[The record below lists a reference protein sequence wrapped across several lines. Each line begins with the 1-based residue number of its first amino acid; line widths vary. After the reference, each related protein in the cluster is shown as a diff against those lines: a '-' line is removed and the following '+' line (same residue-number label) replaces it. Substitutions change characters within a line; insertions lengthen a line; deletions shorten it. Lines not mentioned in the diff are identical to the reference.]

1 MAKSR
6 STSSKKGEQLP
17 SGKVRY
23 RIYLGTGPDGKKK
36 YKSFTADTLREAKKA
51 AKAWQAL
58 NPSDGSEMSLNEACE
73 RFLEVR
79 SNTLSPSTW
88 SDYRNRITYLQERF
102 PDLFKASIQTVNTER
117 MQWFV
122 NTLANKVSDKNRTK
136 PISAKTVKSYYSLLE
151 TILRTNGIRIDNIQL
166 PQYQKPD
173 LHIPEEDQ
181 VKQLLASVA
190 GTSLEIPIL
199 LAALGPMRRGE
210 ICAMTMDDI
219 DFEQNIVHV
228 RKSMV
233 RNNDG
238 SYSVKQPKS
247 AAGNRDILYPAAVI
261 QKIQEQ
267 GYVTNC
273 NPGTIS
279 RNFIRHLERHN
290 LPVFRFHDLRHY
302 AASFLLAMNIPPVY
316 VMERGGWQSDQT
328 MKRYV
333 HALDK
338 QRKEYAEQAS
348 AAFNVLL

>member
-1 MAKSR
+1 MPKKNDEDK
-6 STSSKKGEQLP
+6 KKGLLP
-17 SGKVRY
+17 SGKYRY
-23 RIYLGTGPDGKKK
+23 RLYIGTGPDGKKK
-36 YKSFTADTLREAKKA
+36 YKSFTADSLKKA
-51 AKAWQAL
+51 RKAAESWQSL
-58 NPSDGSEMSLNEACE
+58 HPSSGSEISLNEACE

-102 PDLFKASIQTVNTER
+102 PDLFKASIQAVNTER
-117 MQWFV
+117 MQWLV

-151 TILRTNGIRIDNIQL
+151 TILHTNGIRIDNIQL

-173 LHIPEEDQ
+173 LNIPEEDQ
-181 VKQLLASVA
+181 VKELLASVA
-190 GTSLEIPIL
+190 GTALEIPIL

-210 ICAMTMDDI
+210 ICALTMDDI
-219 DFEQNIVHV
+219 DFDQNIVHV

-238 SYSVKQPKS
+238 SYSIKQPKS
-247 AAGNRDILYPAAVI
+247 EAGNRDILYPAAVI

-267 GYVTNC
+267 GYVTHC

-279 RNFIRHLERHN
+279 RNFIRHLERHD
-290 LPVFRFHDLRHY
+290 LPVCRFHDLRHY
-302 AASFLLAMNIPPVY
+302 AASFLLALNIPPVY